1 VADAPGAG
9 AGDRSDWRAE
19 GCRCSW
25 VETAAAKANAR
36 LGAEKMMAPRP
47 LLLLLLLLLLLRL
60 LLLRLLL
67 LRLLMEMMH
76 PKLHWPST
84 RRRAH
89 WDAAPVPRW

>member
-1 VADAPGAG
+1 MAVADAPGAG
-9 AGDRSDWRAE
+9 AGDRSDWRVE

-47 LLLLLLLLLLLRL
+47 LLLLLLLLLL
-60 LLLRLLL
+60 RLLL

>member
-1 VADAPGAG
+1 
-9 AGDRSDWRAE
+9 
-19 GCRCSW
+19 

-47 LLLLLLLLLLLRL
+47 LLLLLLL